1 MTDKVEDEVQTKDTE
16 KLKEARVSEMLHR
29 DEYFETY
36 HPKYHPYVI
45 AYISENAHATI
56 KSKDE
61 WDALVKKHM
70 SVEE

>member
-1 MTDKVEDEVQTKDTE
+1 MMDDESKTE
-16 KLKEARVSEMLHR
+16 KAPKKTPEIKVSEMLHR
-29 DEYFETY
+29 DEYFE
-36 HPKYHPYVI
+36 KYHPDYHPYTI

-70 SVEE
+70 RVEE